1 MNVIVFPSWERGYY
15 FRPDTTIEREG
26 KDFFCPEEVTSLS
39 ASIIL
44 YVKISRAGK
53 AVSAKFAKRYY
64 NSFGVGLLLYGE
76 SLIDRSNPVS
86 YSIASALDYTTI
98 LSKEIGEL
106 GGAAELRAGA
116 GSGAGADAGAGAGS
130 GAISEIVF
138 DHNSGSEC
146 ISIELNNEIPSII
159 EAKIETLSR
168 MNSLRVGDILAI
180 ELSQGKIQIDT
191 NDNLKLSF
199 LGQTLLDFKI
209 C

>member
-44 YVKISRAGK
+44 YVKICRAGK

-106 GGAAELRAGA
+106 G
-116 GSGAGADAGAGAGS
+116 ADACAGVGS